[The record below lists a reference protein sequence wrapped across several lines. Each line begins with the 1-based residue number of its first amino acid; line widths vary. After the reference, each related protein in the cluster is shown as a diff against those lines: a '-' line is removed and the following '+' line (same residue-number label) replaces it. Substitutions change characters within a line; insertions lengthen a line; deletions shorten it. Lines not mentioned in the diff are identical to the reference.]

1 MTRRARLALDILVA
15 IGGLALF
22 VYADLVANRALRLVA
37 VLVLTL
43 ALVFGIVLAARQN
56 GE

>member
-1 MTRRARLALDILVA
+1 MTRRTHLALDILLA

-22 VYADLVANRALRLVA
+22 VYADLFANRALRLVA

-43 ALVFGIVLAARQN
+43 ALVFGFVLAARRN

>member
-1 MTRRARLALDILVA
+1 MTPRAALALDILLA

-22 VYADLVANRALRLVA
+22 VYADLFANRALRLTA

-43 ALVFGIVLAARQN
+43 ALVFGIVLAARRN

>member
-1 MTRRARLALDILVA
+1 MTRRTHLALDILLA

-43 ALVFGIVLAARQN
+43 ALVFGIVLAARPN

>member
-1 MTRRARLALDILVA
+1 MTRHAYLALDILLA

-22 VYADLVANRALRLVA
+22 VYADLVANRGLRLLA

-43 ALVFGIVLAARQN
+43 ALVFGIVLAARRH